1 MSEPTEPWPLLDQPG
16 SLSQPQ
22 PAAAGRCPTCS
33 YPVTAYAMFCEG
45 CGAPLLPSASPPE
58 HTGTRTTSTRT
69 QRLAV
74 AAATPCVECGGTVD
88 ADGYCQTCGAKAPN
102 PRDHLE
108 FSPADW
114 VAGVTDRGV
123 ARSRNEDAV
132 AVWAAPQGQ
141 RAVLVVS
148 DGVSTSIDSDAAS
161 LAAVNS
167 ACEVLAALPDELS
180 ETDAAAALVAAAA
193 GANRA
198 VIATTLTD
206 SVNAASATFAA
217 AVVHGDTVHLASL
230 GDSRIYWISAT
241 SQLALTVDDSMAQA
255 FIEQGMPRDEA
266 ESMPT
271 AHAITK
277 WLGRDSDDVAPRT
290 SCHRITDDGWLL
302 VCSDGLWNYA
312 STPAA
317 LGSQVVAA
325 LTGDPTPLEVS
336 RRLVAW
342 ANAQG
347 GHDNVTVAVAWCRAT
362 LGTPVAAQADAGKG
376 LHSNG

>member
-16 SLSQPQ
+16 DLPQPQ

-58 HTGTRTTSTRT
+58 HTGSSTSSTRT
-69 QRLAV
+69 QRLAG
-74 AAATPCVECGGTVD
+74 AAVPPCGECGGTVD

-108 FSPADW
+108 FFPADW

-132 AVWAAPQGQ
+132 AVWAAATGQ

-167 ACEVLAALPDELS
+167 ACELLAALPNQLS
-180 ETDAAAALVAAAA
+180 ETEAAAALVAAAA
-193 GANRA
+193 EANRA
-198 VIATTLTD
+198 VVATTLAE
-206 SVNAASATFAA
+206 SANAASATFAA

-266 ESMPT
+266 ESMPR

-290 SCHRITDDGWLL
+290 ACHHITEDGWLV

-317 LGSQVVAA
+317 LGSQLTAA
-325 LTGDPTPLEVS
+325 LNGDPTPLEVS

-376 LHSNG
+376 EPSNG